1 MANYYFNADATGD
14 AGGTGEANAYDGST
28 SSTLPNGTVAACKL
42 TDVIEQLGNANT
54 LWIKQASAITPF
66 GNASSTS
73 SVNTT
78 SGPTRFMDG
87 ATGHGYNEIIGY
99 QGTTGDNLRVD
110 IDMTTIT
117 YREDR
122 DHSRIKNLNFIG
134 SYSGGGVVRLGS
146 GVRAEN
152 CRFEN
157 TRTADG
163 GGHALH
169 LNGGGSAYRCEC
181 IGNGVDASPSNS
193 DCVVRMSPGDSL
205 LQSCYVEAR
214 NGQHGIAIDRHSG
227 NSSVISNIVNVNLDT
242 GGAGH
247 DSGNGIHFVSATYLN
262 DMHVYSNIVHNANTG
277 INFGVQSGDNR
288 ASLFVS
294 KNIISNCVNGI
305 VVADEINYP
314 TSTSTTPTI
323 QEEVYFIDNFYHNC
337 TTSTTNCNSET
348 NITTLASDPF
358 VSSSTND
365 FTITSANASLF
376 GYASQF
382 YQEARGASGDTI
394 TKNALIPIQAN
405 VCTDSSVQTV
415 GFAI

>member
-42 TDVIEQLGNANT
+42 TDVIEHLGNANT

-66 GNASSTS
+66 GNASSTNAT
-73 SVNTT
+73 NTT

-87 ATGHGYNEIIGY
+87 ATGHGYNEIMGY

-110 IDMTTIT
+110 IDMTAVT

-122 DHSRIKNLNFIG
+122 KHTRIKNLNFIG
-134 SYSGGGVVRLGS
+134 SYGGSVVRLGE

-157 TRTADG
+157 NSTSAG
-163 GGHALH
+163 GRAVGLY
-169 LNGGGSAYRCEC
+169 GGSAVRCEC
-181 IGNGVDASPSNS
+181 IGNGADASPSDTES
-193 DCVVRMSPGDSL
+193 VVYMTSRDDSFID
-205 LQSCYVEAR
+205 SCYIEAR
-214 NGQHGIAIDRHSG
+214 NGQHGIAIQRHS
-227 NSSVISNIVNVNLDT
+227 NSISIMNNIINVNLDT
-242 GGAGH
+242 AGGGH
-247 DSGNGIHFVSATYLN
+247 DSGNGIHIVGSTYLTAQTI
-262 DMHVYSNIVHNANTG
+262 YSNIIHNANNG
-277 INFGVQSGDNR
+277 INFVHYGSDNR
-288 ASLFVS
+288 SSFFIS
-294 KNIISNCVNGI
+294 KNIMSNCVNGI
-305 VVADEINYP
+305 LVADEINYP
-314 TSTSTTPTI
+314 TSTSTTPAI
-323 QEEVYFIDNFYHNC
+323 NFEIFFIDNFYHNC